1 MMSETVLLTIGLGCV
16 AAFLGVALFGAMKRE
31 FKRISAVFG
40 AVPMVVKVL
49 FFICGV
55 SFYLHGSLKT
65 NNTTNA
71 ASTMMF
77 AARPSVSTVEFINQ
91 TEMYVNA
98 WNATGVWEDSFWCRF
113 ENDFVFPFGTNHLTG
128 VEVLAWGEIWST
140 HRKDAVLA
148 ELGEKVAIGRGIS
161 QFSCEYFAASETNEA
176 KYVYSWYNGLV
187 NRETNSVVNGR
198 IELRRSGDIL
208 VATNGV
214 ERLVPRQLPFVHNGF
229 GQDSEWVAA
238 NFTNSNEILSVGY
251 SEWVDDQ
258 VGVDLTNGLYK
269 LTVTVPERPLE
280 TTQLKVGDYSV
291 AVTNSGEYVFLLE
304 KGITYTLSVFPETA
318 TNFLYAAVDD
328 VSNVYSRQAMNGYW
342 TEDHGH
348 LELIP
353 PIHPFSMSYGFFWTR
368 WNPSLIVSP
377 ETWQPTENDPME
389 TFTAV
394 LVDCPNTVI
403 PEYHWSTSDSS
414 KVRIASPDSRTTE
427 MECIYPQINEEGHVS
442 LSLEVFLNQEYLY
455 SYFNV
460 EDDPEWDG
468 GSWGSPDFSFRL
480 EMPKT
485 FFVNNDDDNENGTD
499 DRREKIGSE
508 EDDNILCSL
517 CLDSMTPAYGTI
529 KIDGIYGLSNPFFD
543 SSGVYEEDT
552 QRTEI
557 TEGTSYNISGPSNY
571 RRYVR
576 INPAVCSESY
586 LGSEIRLRWTPRSGV
601 ARTGL
606 SRFTVVEPIVEPICN
621 QTTNVIVGGV
631 ERKLTLNPCGVAI
644 GENAYFRIEVN
655 PSDYPDDKIVWSV
668 ADTSK
673 LEFVGGNRGRSVTV
687 RGLEKGKTELLI
699 QIGDSR
705 SSKPSFSVNVVEKR
719 EIDVRAWIIT
729 DDNNKMSKTPNE
741 VRAMIKEANDIYAQ
755 VGVSFN
761 LVEPVTVT
769 NIPSAYNA
777 YYNSEQAQEGQW
789 TFDRIVDIAS
799 DTGGI
804 ECYFIDSF
812 IDEGGTIAVNNG
824 YGMVLTKKAMK
835 TTFAHECGHL
845 FGMRDVYIKGEGD
858 NPLLVNTY
866 EMASNEYLLDDWN
879 GGCCGKGM
887 SGARYYRYQT
897 SMQSIIN
904 RMLMN
909 GVDVGEER
917 DITAGDV
924 YGVWYYIGE
933 NGEEIW
939 NKGFVPVGWKF
950 NAKDESFNFYHN

>member
-1 MMSETVLLTIGLGCV
+1 MMSETVLLTIGLSCV
-16 AAFLGVALFGAMKRE
+16 TALLVVALFGAMKRE
-31 FKRISAVFG
+31 FNRISAAFG
-40 AVPMVVKVL
+40 AVPMVVKAL

-77 AARPSVSTVEFINQ
+77 AARPSIQTTEFINQ

-113 ENDFVFPFGTNHLTG
+113 ENDFVFPFGTNHLKG

-140 HRKDAVLA
+140 HRKAAVLA
-148 ELGEKVAIGRGIS
+148 DLGERVAIGRGIS
-161 QFSCEYFAASETNEA
+161 RFSCEYFAASETNEA

-187 NRETNSVVNGR
+187 NRETNSVINGR

-208 VATNGV
+208 VATNGI
-214 ERLVPRQLPFVHNGF
+214 EQLIPRQLPFEYNGF
-229 GQDSEWVAA
+229 GQDDEWVAA
-238 NFTNSNEILSVGY
+238 NFTNANEILSVGY
-251 SEWVDDQ
+251 SQWVDDQ
-258 VGVDLTNGLYK
+258 VGVNLTNGLYK
-269 LTVTVPERPLE
+269 LTVTVPEKPLE
-280 TTQLKVGDYSV
+280 TTQLNVGDYSV
-291 AVTNSGEYVFLLE
+291 AVTNAGEYVFLLE
-304 KGITYTLSVFPETA
+304 KGITYPLSVFPETA

-328 VSNVYSRQAMNGYW
+328 VSNVYSRQAMSGYW

-353 PIHPFSMSYGFFWTR
+353 PISPLSMSYGFFRVR
-368 WNPSLIVSP
+368 WNPLLHVSP
-377 ETWQPTENDPME
+377 ETWQPTENDPTE

-403 PEYHWSTSDSS
+403 PEYYWSTSDSS
-414 KVRIASPDSRTTE
+414 NVRIASPDSRRTE
-427 MECIYPQINEEGHVS
+427 MECIYPQINEGGHVS

-455 SYFNV
+455 SYFNI
-460 EDDPEWDG
+460 EDDPDWDG

-480 EMPKT
+480 DMPKT

-529 KIDGIYGLSNPFFD
+529 KIDAIYGLSNPFFD
-543 SSGVYEEDT
+543 SSGVYEVDAQKT
-552 QRTEI
+552 DI
-557 TEGTSYNISGPSNY
+557 IEGISYDINGLSNY

-586 LGSEIRLRWTPRSGV
+586 LDSEIRLRWTPTSGA

-606 SRFTVVEPIVEPICN
+606 ARFTVVEPIVEPICN

-631 ERKLTLNPCGVAI
+631 ERKLTVNPCGVAI
-644 GENAYFRIEVN
+644 GENAYFRIELN

-673 LEFVGGNRGRSVTV
+673 LEFVGGNHGRSVTV

-729 DDNNKMSKTPNE
+729 DGEEAPATASKVFE
-741 VRAMIKEANDIYAQ
+741 MINEANDIYSQ

-761 LVEPVTVT
+761 LVEPITVT
-769 NIPSAYNA
+769 NIPSACKA
-777 YYNSEQAQEGQW
+777 YYNSNQAQEGRW

-812 IDEGGTIAVNNG
+812 IDKEDTMAANNS
-824 YGMVLTKKAMK
+824 YGMVMTKDVSS

-845 FGMRDVYIKGEGD
+845 FGMRDIYIEHKD
-858 NPLLVNTY
+858 SNQLKVNTY
-866 EMASNEYLLDDWN
+866 EMASYERMSEDWN
-879 GGCCGKGM
+879 GGCYGNGM

-897 SMQSIIN
+897 SMRSVIQ
-904 RMLMN
+904 RMLMFGLKN
-909 GVDVGEER
+909 DSKR
-917 DITAGDV
+917 DIVAGDV
-924 YGVWYYIGE
+924 FGLWYEYIGDSQKE
-933 NGEEIW
+933 W
-939 NKGFVPVGWKF
+939 RKSLSPVGWNF
-950 NAKDESFNFYHN
+950 EAKDETFNFYHY

>member
-1 MMSETVLLTIGLGCV
+1 MMSETVLLTILLGCV
-16 AAFLGVALFGAMKRE
+16 AALLGVALFARFRRKLSS
-31 FKRISAVFG
+31 FSK
-40 AVPMVVKVL
+40 VPILLKLVL
-49 FFICGV
+49 LVCGV

-71 ASTMMF
+71 TSPMMF
-77 AARPSVSTVEFINQ
+77 AARPSVQTTDFIDQ

-214 ERLVPRQLPFVHNGF
+214 ERFIPRQLPFEHNGF
-229 GQDSEWVAA
+229 GQDSEWVVA
-238 NFTNSNEILSVGY
+238 NFTNANEILSVGY
-251 SEWVDDQ
+251 SQWVDDQ

-269 LTVTVPERPLE
+269 LTVTVPEKPLE

-291 AVTNSGEYVFLLE
+291 AVTNAGEYVFLLE
-304 KGITYTLSVFPETA
+304 KGITYPLSVFPKTA

-394 LVDCPNTVI
+394 LVDCPSTVI

-673 LEFVGGNRGRSVTV
+673 LEFVGGNYGRSVTV

-729 DDNNKMSKTPNE
+729 DGEEAPVTASKVFE
-741 VRAMIKEANDIYAQ
+741 MINEANDIYSQ
-755 VGVSFN
+755 VGVNFN

-769 NIPSAYNA
+769 NIPSAYKA
-777 YYNSEQAQEGQW
+777 YYNSNQAQEGKW
-789 TFDRIVDIAS
+789 TFDQIVDIAS

-812 IDEGGTIAVNNG
+812 IDERYTMAANNG
-824 YGMVLTKKAMK
+824 FGMVLTIKATK

-845 FGMRDVYIKGEGD
+845 FGMRDIYIEHKD
-858 NPLLVNTY
+858 SNQLNVNTY
-866 EMASNEYLLDDWN
+866 EMASYERLPEDWN
-879 GGCCGKGM
+879 GGCFGNGM

-897 SMQSIIN
+897 SMRSVIQ
-904 RMLMN
+904 RMLMFGLQN
-909 GVDVGEER
+909 DSKR
-917 DITAGDV
+917 DIVAGDV
-924 YGVWYYIGE
+924 FGLWYEYIGDSQKE
-933 NGEEIW
+933 W
-939 NKGFVPVGWKF
+939 RKSLSPVGWNF
-950 NAKDESFNFYHN
+950 EAKDETFNFYHY

>member
-1 MMSETVLLTIGLGCV
+1 MMSETVLLTILLGCV
-16 AAFLGVALFGAMKRE
+16 AALLGVALFARFRRKLSS
-31 FKRISAVFG
+31 FSK
-40 AVPMVVKVL
+40 VPILLKLVL
-49 FFICGV
+49 LVCGV

-71 ASTMMF
+71 TSPMMF
-77 AARPSVSTVEFINQ
+77 AARPSVQTTEFINQ

-113 ENDFVFPFGTNHLTG
+113 ENDFVFPFGTNHLKG

-214 ERLVPRQLPFVHNGF
+214 ERFIPRQLPFEHNGF
-229 GQDSEWVAA
+229 GQDSEWVVA
-238 NFTNSNEILSVGY
+238 NFTNANEILSVGY
-251 SEWVDDQ
+251 SQWVDDQ

-269 LTVTVPERPLE
+269 LTVTVPEKPLE

-291 AVTNSGEYVFLLE
+291 AVTNAGEYVFLLE
-304 KGITYTLSVFPETA
+304 KGITYPLSVFPKTA

-377 ETWQPTENDPME
+377 ETWQPTENDPTE

-394 LVDCPNTVI
+394 LVDYPNWAK

-427 MECIYPQINEEGHVS
+427 MECIYPQINDDGHVS

-543 SSGVYEEDT
+543 SSGFYEVDAQKT
-552 QRTEI
+552 DI
-557 TEGTSYNISGPSNY
+557 IEGISYNIIGLLNY
-571 RRYVR
+571 RRFVR

-673 LEFVGGNRGRSVTV
+673 LEFVGGNYGRSVTV

-699 QIGDSR
+699 QIGDSK
-705 SSKPSFSVNVVEKR
+705 SDKPSFGVNVVEKR

-729 DDNNKMSKTPNE
+729 DGEEAPVTTSKVFE
-741 VRAMIKEANDIYAQ
+741 MIKEANDIYAQ
-755 VGVSFN
+755 VGVNFN

-769 NIPSAYNA
+769 NIPSAYKA
-777 YYNSEQAQEGQW
+777 YYNSNQAQEGKW
-789 TFDRIVDIAS
+789 TFDQIVDIAS

-812 IDEGGTIAVNNG
+812 IDKEDTMAANNS
-824 YGMVLTKKAMK
+824 YGMVMTKDVSS

-845 FGMRDVYIKGEGD
+845 FGMRDIYIEHKD
-858 NPLLVNTY
+858 FNQLKVNTY
-866 EMASNEYLLDDWN
+866 EMASYERMSEDWN
-879 GGCCGKGM
+879 GGCYGNGM

-897 SMQSIIN
+897 SMRSVIQ
-904 RMLMN
+904 RMLMFGLQN
-909 GVDVGEER
+909 DSKR
-917 DITAGDV
+917 DIVAGDV
-924 YGVWYYIGE
+924 FGLWYEYVGDSQKE
-933 NGEEIW
+933 W
-939 NKGFVPVGWKF
+939 RKSLSPVGWNF
-950 NAKDESFNFYHN
+950 EAKDETFNFYHY

>member
-1 MMSETVLLTIGLGCV
+1 MMSETVLLTILLGCV
-16 AAFLGVALFGAMKRE
+16 AALLGVALFARFRRKLSS
-31 FKRISAVFG
+31 FSK
-40 AVPMVVKVL
+40 VPILLKLVL
-49 FFICGV
+49 LVCGV

-71 ASTMMF
+71 TSPMMF
-77 AARPSVSTVEFINQ
+77 AARPSVQTTEFINQ

-113 ENDFVFPFGTNHLTG
+113 ENDFVFPFGTNHLKG

-214 ERLVPRQLPFVHNGF
+214 ERFIPRQLPFEHNGF
-229 GQDSEWVAA
+229 GQDSEWVVA
-238 NFTNSNEILSVGY
+238 NFTNANEILSVGY
-251 SEWVDDQ
+251 SQWVDDQ

-269 LTVTVPERPLE
+269 LTVTVPEKPLE

-291 AVTNSGEYVFLLE
+291 AVTNAGEYVFLLE
-304 KGITYTLSVFPETA
+304 KGITYPLSVFPKTA

-377 ETWQPTENDPME
+377 ETWQPTENDPTE

-394 LVDCPNTVI
+394 LVDYPNWAK

-427 MECIYPQINEEGHVS
+427 MECIYPQINDDGHVS

-543 SSGVYEEDT
+543 SSGFYEVDAQKT
-552 QRTEI
+552 DI
-557 TEGTSYNISGPSNY
+557 IEGISYNIIGLLNY
-571 RRYVR
+571 RRFVR

-719 EIDVRAWIIT
+719 EVDVRAWIIT
-729 DDNNKMSKTPNE
+729 DGEEAPVTTSKVFE
-741 VRAMIKEANDIYAQ
+741 MIKEANDIYAQ
-755 VGVSFN
+755 VGVNFN

-769 NIPSAYNA
+769 NIPSAYKA
-777 YYNSEQAQEGQW
+777 YYNSNQAQEGKW
-789 TFDRIVDIAS
+789 TFDQIVDIAS

-812 IDEGGTIAVNNG
+812 IDKEDTMAANNS
-824 YGMVLTKKAMK
+824 YGMVMTKDVSS

-845 FGMRDVYIKGEGD
+845 FGMRDIYIEHKD
-858 NPLLVNTY
+858 FNQLKVNTY
-866 EMASNEYLLDDWN
+866 EMASYERMSEDWN
-879 GGCCGKGM
+879 GGCYGNGM

-897 SMQSIIN
+897 SMRSVIQ
-904 RMLMN
+904 RMLMFGLQN
-909 GVDVGEER
+909 DSKR
-917 DITAGDV
+917 DIVAGDV
-924 YGVWYYIGE
+924 FGLWYEYVGDSQKE
-933 NGEEIW
+933 W
-939 NKGFVPVGWKF
+939 RKSLSPVGWNF
-950 NAKDESFNFYHN
+950 EAKDETFNFYHY